1 MPKLKAQYNDKI
13 LHGLKPINN
22 KVTTYT
28 DQARKGFQIQVT
40 PKGSKTFYYAYQIN
54 SKRRKVNLGKF
65 PSVST
70 KEAHK
75 LYADFKNDS
84 VDRNIDIGF
93 EAKFEEYR
101 KDGSKTINE
110 VYPTWLN
117 TLKESRQND
126 VQRNFRN
133 DILPVLGEKAVNS
146 VEPHH
151 INYVIEQVLNRGVT
165 VQANRVFSDFKMF
178 YLWLGRTGYLT
189 GVQNPFYELERPI
202 KEEPVRQRT
211 LTESELYDV
220 FTNWTFKTNVTE
232 LTMYAIQFLSYTGI
246 RKGELLQMKWSDI
259 DFNQGTY
266 QIPKTKNDEVHI
278 VFLPTVVISIL
289 KEIKSKKL
297 GNDLKPFPL
306 GRNTIDRAVLRI
318 CNRDNGQNIEKFVP
332 HDLRRTWRTFAAKVG
347 VEPHVA
353 ERCIGHKQRNRI
365 HATYDT
371 WAYMNERKEAMEK
384 VANHITSH
392 IYTDQEL
399 A

>member
-1 MPKLKAQYNDKI
+1 EI
-13 LHGLKPINN
+13 
-22 KVTTYT
+22 
-28 DQARKGFQIQVT
+28 
-40 PKGSKTFYYAYQIN
+40 
-54 SKRRKVNLGKF
+54 
-65 PSVST
+65 
-70 KEAHK
+70 
-75 LYADFKNDS
+75 
-84 VDRNIDIGF
+84 
-93 EAKFEEYR
+93 
-101 KDGSKTINE
+101 
-110 VYPTWLN
+110 YPTWLN
-117 TLKESRQND
+117 TLKESRKKD

-220 FTNWTFKTNVTE
+220 FTSWSFKTNVSE

-278 VFLPTVVISIL
+278 VFLPTIAISIL

-332 HDLRRTWRTFAAKVG
+332 HDLRRTWRTFASKVG

-365 HATYDT
+365 HA
-371 WAYMNERKEAMEK
+371 
-384 VANHITSH
+384 
-392 IYTDQEL
+392 
-399 A
+399 